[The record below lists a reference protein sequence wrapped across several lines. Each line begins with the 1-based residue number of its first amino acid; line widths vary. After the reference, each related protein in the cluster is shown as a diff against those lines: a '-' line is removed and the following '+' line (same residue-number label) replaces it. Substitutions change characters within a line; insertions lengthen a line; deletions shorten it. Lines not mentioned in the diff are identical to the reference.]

1 MPDSIQPDLD
11 RRIDLYVRGELSP
24 VEARELAQ
32 EALRRPDLFEELNAA
47 ALVKAA
53 IENEGN
59 SAILK
64 RYLSGQLSPAEE
76 RELARE
82 ALSDDQLF
90 DELSAPGMVEK
101 GLDDPVFREAVS
113 KSSRHVQA
121 IRPRSKI
128 RVFVIAGSIAAAIAL
143 FTFYLKWDRPPG
155 LSNQPTIA

>member
-47 ALVKAA
+47 ALAKAA
-53 IENEGN
+53 IESEGN
-59 SAILK
+59 SASLK
-64 RYLSGQLSPAEE
+64 RYLSGQRSPAEE

-82 ALSDDQLF
+82 ALSDEQLF
-90 DELSAPGMVEK
+90 DELAAHGVVEK

-113 KSSRHVQA
+113 KSDRHVQA
-121 IRPRSKI
+121 IRPRSKL
-128 RVFVIAGSIAAAIAL
+128 RVFAIAGSIAAAIAL
-143 FTFYLKWDRPPG
+143 FTFYLK
-155 LSNQPTIA
+155 